1 MKRFIYMFILFVP
14 ALLMAQVHY
23 AKLEPVETF
32 QIKAAAA
39 GQVLQ
44 AHDEME
50 GKTARNGVVVQIDD
64 RVDRA
69 QKRALETSLKVYK
82 QTLDLTR
89 RMRQNQESV
98 YQRESDYYQRIKN
111 LKTKSKT
118 EKDRVFNSMIAAK
131 NQLLTL
137 DEKIATLTKQIADA
151 TYQVTMLEDRIEK
164 KSVRVPGLY
173 IYKVAVRRGD
183 YVNPGSPLLTA
194 MDLSAG
200 RLVVYLD
207 AQEVE
212 NLDRKTIY
220 IDGEPTKLTFSKVIK
235 VADEVHI
242 SAYRAEIVIP
252 SPQRRFSSLLK
263 VEVKEDAE

>member
-1 MKRFIYMFILFVP
+1 MFATVIP
-14 ALLMAQVHY
+14 ALLAAQVHY
-23 AKLEPVETF
+23 AKLEPFEIYR
-32 QIKAAAA
+32 IKAAAA
-39 GQVLQ
+39 GQVVQ
-44 AHDEME
+44 AHDELE
-50 GKTARNGVVVQIDD
+50 GKISQNEIVVKIDD

-69 QKRALETSLKVYK
+69 QKSALKRSLEVYRATLE
-82 QTLDLTR
+82 LTH
-89 RMRQNQESV
+89 RMRRNQESV
-98 YQRESDYYQRIKN
+98 YRRENDYYRRIKD

-151 TYQVTMLEDRIEK
+151 TYQLTMLEDRIEK

-173 IYKVAVRRGD
+173 IYKVSVRRGD

-207 AQEVE
+207 EQEVE
-212 NLDRKTIY
+212 NLDKKRIF
-220 IDGEPTKLTFSKVIK
+220 IDAKPTKLKFSKVIK

-242 SAYRAEIVIP
+242 SAYRAEIVIK
-252 SPQRRFSSLLK
+252 SPQRRFSTLLK
-263 VEVKEDAE
+263 VEVKEVAK